1 MAGSGSLLWYGAG
14 LIGLVSLT
22 PALDQAAP
30 APEARAAI
38 AAGGFT
44 ILRAPDGQF
53 YTDVNIGAERV
64 RMLVDPGA
72 SSVLLTPDDAARLG
86 IEPGDGFTPVTLPT
100 LGLGPIAAAS
110 VDAIVAPDLPV
121 SLLGR
126 SFLDKVSVS
135 VDSERMVLR

>member
-1 MAGSGSLLWYGAG
+1 MAGSGSLLWYAAG
-14 LIGLVSLT
+14 LVGLISLT

-30 APEARAAI
+30 APERASV

-72 SSVLLTPDDAARLG
+72 STVLLTPDDAARLG
-86 IEPGDGFTPVTLPT
+86 IASGDGFTPVTLAT
-100 LGLGPIAAAS
+100 LALGPIAAAS
-110 VDAIVAPDLPV
+110 IDAVVAPDLPV

>member
-1 MAGSGSLLWYGAG
+1 MAGSGSLLWYAAG
-14 LIGLVSLT
+14 LVGLVSLT

-30 APEARAAI
+30 APESAAVTS
-38 AAGGFT
+38 GGFT

-53 YTDVNIGAERV
+53 YTDVSIGSETV

-72 SSVLLTPDDAARLG
+72 STVLLTPDDAARLG
-86 IEPGDGFTPVTLPT
+86 IHPGDGFTPVTLPT
-100 LGLGPIAAAS
+100 LALGPIGAAS
-110 VDAIVAPDLPV
+110 IDAVVAPDLPV

>member
-1 MAGSGSLLWYGAG
+1 MAGSGSLLWYAAG
-14 LIGLVSLT
+14 LVGLVSLT
-22 PALDQAAP
+22 PALDKAAP
-30 APEARAAI
+30 APQSSQR

-72 SSVLLTPDDAARLG
+72 STVLLTPDDAARLG
-86 IEPGDGFTPVTLPT
+86 IHSGDGFTPVTLPT
-100 LGLGPIAAAS
+100 LAIGPIGAAS
-110 VDAIVAPDLPV
+110 IDAVVAPDLPV

-126 SFLDKVSVS
+126 AFLDKVSVS

>member
-1 MAGSGSLLWYGAG
+1 MAGSGSLLWYAAG

-30 APEARAAI
+30 APERSAVAAD
-38 AAGGFT
+38 GFT

-53 YTDVNIGAERV
+53 YTDVSIGPERV
-64 RMLVDPGA
+64 RMLVDPG
-72 SSVLLTPDDAARLG
+72 SSDVLLTPDDAARLG
-86 IEPGDGFTPVTLPT
+86 IAAGEGFTPVTLPT
-100 LGLGPIAAAS
+100 LALGPIAAAS
-110 VDAIVAPDLPV
+110 VDAMVAPDLPV

-135 VDSERMVLR
+135 VDSQRMVLR

>member
-1 MAGSGSLLWYGAG
+1 MAGSGSLLWYAAG
-14 LIGLVSLT
+14 LVGLISLT

-30 APEARAAI
+30 APESKAVV
-38 AAGGFT
+38 AGGFT

-72 SSVLLTPDDAARLG
+72 STVLLTPDDAARLG
-86 IEPGDGFTPVTLPT
+86 IAAGDGFTPVTLPT
-100 LGLGPIAAAS
+100 LALGPIGAAS
-110 VDAIVAPDLPV
+110 VDAVVAPDLPV

-126 SFLDKVSVS
+126 SFLDKVAVS

>member
-1 MAGSGSLLWYGAG
+1 MAGSGSLLWYAAG

-30 APEARAAI
+30 APEAPI
-38 AAGGFT
+38 ATGGYT

-53 YTDVNIGAERV
+53 YTDVSVGSKHV

-72 SSVLLTPDDAARLG
+72 STVLLTPEDAVRLG
-86 IEPGDGFTPVTLPT
+86 IEPGAGFTRATLPT
-100 LGLGPIAAAS
+100 LALGPIAAAS
-110 VDAIVAPDLPV
+110 VDAVVAPDLPV

-126 SFLDKVSVS
+126 SFLDKVSVN
-135 VDSERMVLR
+135 VDRDRMVLR

>member
-1 MAGSGSLLWYGAG
+1 MAGSGSLLWYAAG
-14 LIGLVSLT
+14 LVGLVSLT

-30 APEARAAI
+30 ALESSTV

-44 ILRAPDGQF
+44 IPRAPDGQF
-53 YTDVNIGAERV
+53 YTDVNIGQERV

-72 SSVLLTPDDAARLG
+72 STVLLTPDDAARLA
-86 IEPGDGFTPVTLPT
+86 IDPGEGFTPVTLPT
-100 LGLGPIAAAS
+100 LALGPIGAAS
-110 VDAIVAPDLPV
+110 VEAVVAPDLPV

-135 VDSERMVLR
+135 VDSEQMVLR

>member
-1 MAGSGSLLWYGAG
+1 MAGSGPLIWYAAG

-30 APEARAAI
+30 APADPTAI

-72 SSVLLTPDDAARLG
+72 PDVLLTPDDAARLG
-86 IEPGDGFTPVTLPT
+86 IEPGAGFTPVTLPT
-100 LGLGPIAAAS
+100 LALGPIAAAS
-110 VDAIVAPDLPV
+110 VDAVVAPDLPV

-126 SFLDKVSVS
+126 SFLNKVSVS
-135 VDSERMVLR
+135 VDAERMVLR

>member
-1 MAGSGSLLWYGAG
+1 MLWYAAG
-14 LIGLVSLT
+14 LVGLVSLT

-30 APEARAAI
+30 APEASI
-38 AAGGFT
+38 VAGGYT

-53 YTDVNIGAERV
+53 YTDVSVGSEHV

-72 SSVLLTPDDAARLG
+72 ATVLLTPDDAVRLG
-86 IEPGDGFTPVTLPT
+86 IKPGEGFTRATLPT
-100 LGLGPIAAAS
+100 LALGPIAAAS
-110 VDAIVAPDLPV
+110 VDAVVAPDLPV

-135 VDSERMVLR
+135 VDRDRMVLR